1 MQRENWN
8 RDWYFWKVNDSFAI
22 GNGIPE
28 SACMVNV
35 PHDAMI
41 GEKPFAESQNVNNTG
56 FRDSSV
62 YKYAKKLMVPS
73 EEKDKLIFLKFEGVY
88 MGATVYV
95 NGQAAGRNMFGYST
109 FYVDLRRF

>member
-73 EEKDKLIFLKFEGVY
+73 EEKDKLIFLKFEDDLIFKWDS
-88 MGATVYV
+88 
-95 NGQAAGRNMFGYST
+95 QIDRKST
-109 FYVDLRRF
+109 RLNSSH